1 MKNNKPDYIFWSK
14 LEFWKL
20 KDAALLLHDIE
31 PHLYKTL
38 KFLTKDVPADLTEVY
53 KTYLILKDA
62 QWKDYPSVCYGNEA
76 NPYTIIAVAIRKELP
91 LPQELHDLVNTRYQR
106 ERELKCKSDFSNENK
121 CKDVIILN
129 NNTNLSK
136 NTPIT
141 IRERNNL
148 LKAIGILV
156 KILIND
162 KANTKLF
169 RNGQK
174 PSAYQ
179 ISQLIIEKA
188 EMLNIETDGLKSF
201 NRKITEALGLLNEEL
216 PINS

>member
-1 MKNNKPDYIFWSK
+1 MKNNKPDYTFWSK

-38 KFLTKDVPADLTEVY
+38 KFPTKDVPADLTEVY
-53 KTYLILKDA
+53 KTYLILKDT
-62 QWKDYPSVCYGNEA
+62 QLKDYPGVGYSNEA
-76 NPYTIIAVAIRKELP
+76 NPYTIILVAIRKELP

-106 ERELKCKSDFSNENK
+106 EQELKCKSDMSNK
-121 CKDVIILN
+121 SKRKDVIILN
-129 NNTNLSK
+129 NNTNLSN

-162 KANTKLF
+162 KANAKLF
-169 RNGQK
+169 RGDQK

-188 EMLNIETDGLKSF
+188 EILGIEPEGLKSF
-201 NRKITEALGLLNEEL
+201 DRKITEALALLNEEL